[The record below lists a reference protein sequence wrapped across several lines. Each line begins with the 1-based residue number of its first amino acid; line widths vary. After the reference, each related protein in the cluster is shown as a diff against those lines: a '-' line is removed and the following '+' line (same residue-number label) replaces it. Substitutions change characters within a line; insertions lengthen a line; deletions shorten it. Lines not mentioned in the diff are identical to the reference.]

1 MSEVTQGTARSNPTW
16 CDPKIGPSGRGVDKT
31 VSVRRWLSFAAH
43 LPGSTPLSCLSS
55 KAALLCGLLALVTA
69 CGHPA
74 ERALQGQWL
83 GSAVENFD
91 PGVTAAATGWARGT
105 SLEFSGR
112 RLKVTLPAQTP
123 KIGVYELAAIED
135 RTVKLNVL
143 SSEGESSELE
153 LIVDDEQTMR
163 WVMGEGR
170 TMLLHKK

>member
-1 MSEVTQGTARSNPTW
+1 
-16 CDPKIGPSGRGVDKT
+16 
-31 VSVRRWLSFAAH
+31 
-43 LPGSTPLSCLSS
+43 
-55 KAALLCGLLALVTA
+55 
-69 CGHPA
+69 
-74 ERALQGQWL
+74 LQGQWL

-153 LIVDDEQTMR
+153 LIGDDEQTMR